1 MNYRTLRAPAA
12 EFIGTMLFVLV
23 GAGSIVANVSG
34 PGGSLGIALAH
45 GIGLAVLITIMMPIS
60 GGHLNPAVSIA
71 LWIGNVIDAKTLGRY
86 VAAQLLGAIVGALL
100 IKGLFPAS
108 MVRVTSLGTPQL
120 SGAIGF
126 FEGIAL
132 EALFTFIL
140 VSAVFGTAVSPQAQR
155 VGGFG
160 IGLALLVCA
169 LGGGVLTGAALN
181 PARAFGPALVSWDWH
196 GQAVY
201 WIGPILGA
209 AVAAVAWKFLL
220 LPRSATDIT

>member
-1 MNYRTLRAPAA
+1 VNYRTLRAPAA

-23 GAGSIVANVSG
+23 GAGSIVANVTG
-34 PGGSLGIALAH
+34 PSGSLGIALAH
-45 GIGLAVLITIMMPIS
+45 GIGLAVLVTIMMPIS

-108 MVRVTSLGTPQL
+108 LVRISSLGTPQL

-126 FEGIAL
+126 LEGIAL

-155 VGGFG
+155 VGGFA

-169 LGGGVLTGAALN
+169 LGGGALTGAALN

-201 WIGPILGA
+201 WIGPALGA
-209 AVAAVAWKFLL
+209 ALAAVAWKFLL

>member
-34 PGGSLGIALAH
+34 PAGALGIALAH
-45 GIGLAVLITIMMPIS
+45 GVGLAVLVTIMMPIS
-60 GGHLNPAVSIA
+60 GGHLNPAVSVA
-71 LWIGNVIDAKTLGRY
+71 LWVGDQIDAKTLGKY
-86 VAAQLLGAIVGALL
+86 VAAQLLGAIAGALL

-108 MVRVTSLGTPQL
+108 LVRISSLGTPQL
-120 SGAIGF
+120 SGAIGL

-132 EALFTFIL
+132 EALFTLVL

-155 VGGFG
+155 VGGFA
-160 IGLALLVCA
+160 IGLALFVCA
-169 LGGGVLTGAALN
+169 MGGGALTGAALN

-201 WIGPILGA
+201 WIGPVLGA
-209 AVAAVAWKFLL
+209 SLAAVLWKFLL

>member
-34 PGGSLGIALAH
+34 PAGSLGIALAN
-45 GIGLAVLITIMMPIS
+45 GIGLAVLVTIMMPIS

-108 MVRVTSLGTPQL
+108 MVRISSLGTPQL

-169 LGGGVLTGAALN
+169 LGGGALTGAALN

-201 WIGPILGA
+201 WIGPVLGA
-209 AVAAVAWKFLL
+209 ALAAVAWKFLL